1 MLGLASGLVA
11 GALAYVWQL
20 DPWLGLHIGVSITL
34 ALTLAAGLRSAVPLA
49 LGRFGVDPTIASGPL
64 ITTINDALGLA
75 IYLGLAG
82 VFLVGA

>member
-20 DPWLGLHIGVSITL
+20 DPWLGLHIGVSMTL